1 MEHIP
6 KTTPKK
12 RCSILMKKSHLQAI
26 AVLLILSCIAAIIHT
41 HLKSITKQKEIN
53 TYLIPFCNSI
63 KGVIGNLDY
72 IVSNPAGDLDASFSG
87 VSVYFEM
94 TLQSLVGLKSFY
106 GYNDYEITNIDTK
119 MKNIRS
125 YYANM
130 SDKYRSGTTLHHED
144 IEYLSLMHNSFNTL
158 LKVIQKE
165 DGSIRKEA
173 WKKDLFSDK
182 IEDLFTVLL
191 TN

>member
-1 MEHIP
+1 MKHIP
-6 KTTPKK
+6 ETIPKK
-12 RCSILMKKSHLQAI
+12 KCSILLKKSHLQAT
-26 AVLLILSCIAAIIHT
+26 AVLLILSCIAVIIHT
-41 HLKSITKQKEIN
+41 HLKNITKQKEIN

-106 GYNDYEITNIDTK
+106 GYNDYEMTNIDTK

-125 YYANM
+125 CFSSM
-130 SDKYRSGTTLHHED
+130 SDKYLSGITPHHED
-144 IEYLSLMHNSFNTL
+144 IEYLSLMHNAFNTL
-158 LKVIQKE
+158 LKAIQKE

-182 IEDLFTVLL
+182 IEDLFTVLF

>member
-1 MEHIP
+1 
-6 KTTPKK
+6 
-12 RCSILMKKSHLQAI
+12 
-26 AVLLILSCIAAIIHT
+26 
-41 HLKSITKQKEIN
+41 
-53 TYLIPFCNSI
+53 
-63 KGVIGNLDY
+63 
-72 IVSNPAGDLDASFSG
+72 
-87 VSVYFEM
+87 M

-106 GYNDYEITNIDTK
+106 GYNDYEMTNIDTK

-125 YYANM
+125 YFSSM
-130 SDKYRSGTTLHHED
+130 SDKYLSGITPHHED